1 MSPEVILLPQG
12 LEQTGGT
19 NIWFGP
25 EQIVHGALEASFS
38 SLDTDREPV
47 KTRHVDVAASQA
59 GNQVGLV

>member
-1 MSPEVILLPQG
+1 M
-12 LEQTGGT
+12 GGT

-25 EQIVHGALEASFS
+25 EQIVNGALEANFS

-59 GNQVGLV
+59 GDQVGLV